1 MNKKSSFNPVGSN
14 ERIHVLDA
22 LRGFAI
28 FGIFMINAR
37 VFSGYA
43 YMLGDEKNE
52 LLLADWNPV
61 FDIFHTVFFSGKFY
75 TLFSLMFGIGFAI
88 QFIRAS
94 SADQSFNRH
103 FSRRLFILLIIGVI
117 HLWGIWFSDILV
129 LYALCGYV
137 LIFFQSFSN
146 RALLWAGFLTLCI
159 PGLYIWY
166 LNTNDG
172 GYVNHIYEY
181 LNQQWNSL
189 DLPHSN
195 ENNYFQMRDVVEI
208 IQSSSWSTVLTFNY
222 IGPLL
227 RGYIYAL
234 DARFFN
240 VLGVFIIGLWTGRQL
255 MLHKLHE
262 NRSLLIKIAVTG
274 FIFGLILNIGF
285 VMDAPAGLDNATFQ
299 LIKEMLEPIGYLF
312 LTAGYVAAFML
323 LYLTRFRQVLTKLFN
338 SVGKTALTNYILQ
351 SFIGI
356 FLFYGIGL
364 GLGEYLGSAYLTL
377 AVFVVFV
384 FQILISSL
392 WLMKFKY
399 GPLEWIWRVLT
410 YGRLLSN
417 KKKRE
422 L

>member
-1 MNKKSSFNPVGSN
+1 MNQKSSFKPVGSS

-43 YMLGDEKNE
+43 YMLEEEKE
-52 LLLADWNPV
+52 GLLLADWNTV
-61 FDIFHTVFFSGKFY
+61 FDMFHTIFFSGKFY
-75 TLFSLMFGIGFAI
+75 TLFALMFGIGFAI
-88 QFIRAS
+88 QFIRAA
-94 SADQSFNRH
+94 SAGRPFNRH
-103 FSRRLFILLIIGVI
+103 FSRRLFILLIIGIV

-137 LIFFQSFSN
+137 LILFQGLSD
-146 RALLWAGFLTLCI
+146 RGLLWAGFLTLCI

-166 LNTNDG
+166 LHVNEG
-172 GYVNHIYEY
+172 GYVNHIYEFFNEQWY
-181 LNQQWNSL
+181 EHGLPYADENQF
-189 DLPHSN
+189 
-195 ENNYFQMRDVVEI
+195 FQMRDVVEV
-208 IQSSSWSTVLTFNY
+208 IQSTSWSTVLTFNY

-240 VLGVFIIGLWTGRQL
+240 VLGVFILGLWAGRQL
-255 MLHKLHE
+255 MHHKLHE
-262 NRSLLIKIAVTG
+262 NLPFLIKIAAA
-274 FIFGLILNIGF
+274 GLLIGLLLNIFF
-285 VMDAPAGLDNATFQ
+285 VMDNPTGFDNTTIQ
-299 LIKEMLEPIGYLF
+299 LVKDGLEPFGYVF
-312 LTAGYVAAFML
+312 LTAGYSAVFML
-323 LYLTRFRQVLTKLFN
+323 LYHTRLRDLLTGLFN

-364 GLGEYLGSAYLTL
+364 GIGVYLGSAYLTL
-377 AVFVVFV
+377 AVFVVFA
-384 FQILISSL
+384 FQIFISNL
-392 WLMKFKY
+392 WLKRYKY

-410 YGRLLSN
+410 YGRLMDN
-417 KKKRE
+417 KKKGT
-422 L
+422 